1 MFVVSAVLFGVSGAR
16 SGDTTIVAGSVV
28 FGVACFVFLRP

>member
-16 SGDTTIVAGSVV
+16 SGDATVVVGSVV
-28 FGVACFVFLRP
+28 FGVACFAFLRP